1 MIRQLG
7 GLPRTREADCF
18 HPEKDSLDWGL
29 DAVFASPKHFLKR
42 TLRIS
47 LSTMRLGHFSP
58 MSNESEL
65 SVFCPLLALKS
76 WEKNRPHAVGSVTS
90 WPLSN
95 LWPYLSA
102 ICKRRSLRVRKCKIV
117 SSDNECLGWMI
128 IPNQAQT
135 IQTFISN

>member
-47 LSTMRLGHFSP
+47 LSTMCLGHFSP

-76 WEKNRPHAVGSVTS
+76 WEKNRPHAIGSLGLFPTYG
-90 WPLSN
+90 LI
-95 LWPYLSA
+95 YLQFANEDRCESGSA
-102 ICKRRSLRVRKCKIV
+102 KLY
-117 SSDNECLGWMI
+117 L
-128 IPNQAQT
+128 QT
-135 IQTFISN
+135 MNV